1 MNYNTDKP
9 IDEESQ
15 DLLGRAKFSNRLG
28 KSIYEYNAID
38 GLVIGL
44 FGKWGTGKT
53 SVINMAVNQINKL
66 AENDENKPVIIKFNP
81 WNYSDKDNLISLFFQ
96 SLKNNI
102 NIQGIGEFREKI
114 VELLDDYSDA
124 FDTLTL
130 IPIQSSNII
139 ASLFKNLSKVIRASL
154 RRKLDLDKTKE
165 TLEKELIK
173 ANKKIIIIIDDIDR
187 LTNTQI
193 RDVFQLVKQVA
204 DFPNV
209 IYLLSMD
216 RMVVSRALT
225 DIHNINGNKY
235 LEKIIQVP
243 FELPELRKS
252 KLNNIFFSKLDQI
265 IKNISNEIVL
275 DENYWYNVFKSCIEP
290 YINTL
295 RDVNRVINIFKFKYE
310 MLYQETS
317 FEDML
322 AITTLEVLE
331 PTLYKWIS
339 NNKDAVCGGFMHGFS
354 LEGHNKKDYYSL
366 YYNEFENLGIN
377 PNLAIKCISTIF
389 PLFAKDVNKYQHNY
403 QQQSKIR
410 SNMRVA
416 YEERFELYFM
426 LDLDDIKVSRSIIN
440 DCIFYFDK
448 DELNIVVENINKDG
462 NIVYFLEELKSL
474 IDKIPDNRLE
484 IIAITLLNLQHKF
497 KDENLKTIFSLPS
510 SYISEDIIFDIS
522 KKIKTEGR
530 VYKIICYE
538 LENANKSKL
547 GTIAKIINRIE
558 RAYGLLEADS
568 EKDTDKIISLE
579 YLKKLE
585 FIYVEKITDI
595 VNSETLLDID
605 NFNTIFHLWKSFDE
619 NSAEEYIKELFKD
632 EINKL
637 KFICTI
643 AGRWNGSSGSGW
655 GFDLKKYS
663 KYISENELYNIVQNI
678 DKNKLDRF
686 TKIEQVKLASF
697 YLNYNKS
704 IIDRVRDQD
713 ALQLVN
719 IWNLE
724 KQ

>member
-295 RDVNRVINIFKFKYE
+295 RDVNRVINIF
-310 MLYQETS
+310 
-317 FEDML
+317 
-322 AITTLEVLE
+322 
-331 PTLYKWIS
+331 
-339 NNKDAVCGGFMHGFS
+339 
-354 LEGHNKKDYYSL
+354 
-366 YYNEFENLGIN
+366 
-377 PNLAIKCISTIF
+377 
-389 PLFAKDVNKYQHNY
+389 
-403 QQQSKIR
+403 
-410 SNMRVA
+410 
-416 YEERFELYFM
+416 
-426 LDLDDIKVSRSIIN
+426 
-440 DCIFYFDK
+440 
-448 DELNIVVENINKDG
+448 
-462 NIVYFLEELKSL
+462 
-474 IDKIPDNRLE
+474 
-484 IIAITLLNLQHKF
+484 
-497 KDENLKTIFSLPS
+497 
-510 SYISEDIIFDIS
+510 
-522 KKIKTEGR
+522 
-530 VYKIICYE
+530 
-538 LENANKSKL
+538 
-547 GTIAKIINRIE
+547 
-558 RAYGLLEADS
+558 
-568 EKDTDKIISLE
+568 
-579 YLKKLE
+579 
-585 FIYVEKITDI
+585 
-595 VNSETLLDID
+595 
-605 NFNTIFHLWKSFDE
+605 
-619 NSAEEYIKELFKD
+619 
-632 EINKL
+632 
-637 KFICTI
+637 
-643 AGRWNGSSGSGW
+643 
-655 GFDLKKYS
+655 
-663 KYISENELYNIVQNI
+663 
-678 DKNKLDRF
+678 
-686 TKIEQVKLASF
+686 
-697 YLNYNKS
+697 
-704 IIDRVRDQD
+704 
-713 ALQLVN
+713 
-719 IWNLE
+719 
-724 KQ
+724 

>member
-389 PLFAKDVNKYQHNY
+389 PVFAKDVNKYQHNY

-484 IIAITLLNLQHKF
+484 IIATTLLNLQHKF

-643 AGRWNGSSGSGW
+643 AGRWNSSSGSGL